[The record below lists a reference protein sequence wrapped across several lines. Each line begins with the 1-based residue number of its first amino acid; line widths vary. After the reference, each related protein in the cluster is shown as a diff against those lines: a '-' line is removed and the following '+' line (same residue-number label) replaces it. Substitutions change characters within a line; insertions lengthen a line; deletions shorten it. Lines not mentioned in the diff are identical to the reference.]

1 MKTIKQLATISII
14 IGTGVNHYGIY
25 PLGPIILT
33 LGTILWTWAAMLMR
47 DKELII
53 TNVGVLLIGI
63 IALILN

>member
-33 LGTILWTWAAMLMR
+33 LGTILWTWGAVLMR
-47 DKELII
+47 DKELIA

-63 IALILN
+63 IALILK